1 MVLLDN
7 EQSESLTLIGW
18 EALLSM
24 ALRGRIQLPI
34 KPKCYILSTVMSVTT
49 LPSILPVKLKIYKS
63 TKCFA
68 NYTDFQLQNYGWG
81 AVPVVGGCVTIVTV
95 QQKEYLICGAY
106 HPNAAR

>member
-34 KPKCYILSTVMSVTT
+34 KPKCYILST
-49 LPSILPVKLKIYKS
+49 SILPVKLKIYKI

-68 NYTDFQLQNYGWG
+68 NYTDFQLQNYDWG

-95 QQKEYLICGAY
+95 QQK
-106 HPNAAR
+106 NT